1 MDNVRFYG
9 EAPYAVVLIHG
20 GPGAAGEMA
29 PVARRLAAEGRSV
42 LEPLQ
47 TADSV
52 DGQIEELAEVLA
64 NFVRTPATLVGYS
77 WGAWLALLTAARH
90 PDRVERLI
98 LVSCG
103 SLEERYA
110 QKTLAKRL
118 KRLAPKVRL
127 EAQRLL
133 GLLEGSSEPT
143 DKNAL
148 ARLGEI
154 FSRTDVYD
162 PMPEA
167 FEAVDV
173 QTHIY
178 QRVWEQA
185 AELRRSGELL
195 RCAAEMKCPVTA
207 IHGDFDPH
215 PWQGVKEPLERILP
229 SFQFILLKKCGHK
242 PWVERQAGEKFF
254 QILEKI
260 IDSRE

>member
-1 MDNVRFYG
+1 MHNVRFYG
-9 EAPYAVVLIHG
+9 EATYTAALIHG

-29 PVARRLAAEGRSV
+29 PVARRLTADGLSV

-52 DGQIEELAEVLA
+52 KGQIEELAETLA
-64 NFVRTPATLVGYS
+64 QFAYMPARLLGYS
-77 WGAWLALLTAARH
+77 WGAWLALLTAARY
-90 PDRVERLI
+90 PERVKKLI

-110 QKTLAKRL
+110 HKTLGKRL
-118 KRLAPKVRL
+118 KRLAPKARL

-133 GLLEGSSEPT
+133 GLLEGAPEAG
-143 DKNAL
+143 DENAL

-154 FSRTDVYD
+154 FSRSDVFD
-162 PMPEA
+162 PITGA
-167 FEAVDV
+167 FEKVDL

-178 QRVWEQA
+178 QQVWAQA

-195 RCAAEMKCPVTA
+195 RCASAVQCPVTA

-215 PWQGVKEPLERILP
+215 PWQGVKEPLEKVLP
-229 SFQFILLKKCGHK
+229 SFEFILIKNCGHK
-242 PWVERQAGEKFF
+242 PWVERQASELFF
-254 QILEKI
+254 NILEQMLI
-260 IDSRE
+260 